1 MMHSQPTTETGR
13 PTGSLENQIT
23 ALENLRTCLEE
34 EHRALQSR
42 DPEMLLAVTE
52 RKTACLSE
60 ANRIARQQ
68 RETGSAQ
75 TSVVVDRDTNR
86 RREHLDTLTRTCREL
101 NDANGALIRRQRVR
115 VETTLRILRGDPAQS
130 DLYSPTGQQSQNGP
144 ARRTLASI

>member
-1 MMHSQPTTETGR
+1 MTHSQQTTNTDRLTG
-13 PTGSLENQIT
+13 GLENQIT
-23 ALENLRTCLEE
+23 ALENLHTCLED

-52 RKTACLSE
+52 RKMACLGE

-68 RETGSAQ
+68 RETESAE
-75 TSVVVDRDTNR
+75 TSIVIDRDIDR

-115 VETTLRILRGDPAQS
+115 VETTLRILRGDPAQT
-130 DLYSPTGQQSQNGP
+130 DVYSPTGQQSQNGP
-144 ARRTLASI
+144 ARRILASI